1 MKTIG
6 GLFGRSPYGPVH
18 EMMVKVQQCVE
29 KLPDLIANQLSG
41 DADALQGSCDELDR
55 LESQADDI
63 KREIRAHLSTSLFT
77 SVERAEIL
85 ELTHRLDNVA
95 DACQDTGKVMCMRR
109 TEIPEAMVGG
119 FPRLGELL
127 TAAAERMSAV
137 TARLSGTGEEKVTRD
152 TLQGLVEELGEIS
165 RVEHDC
171 DTEQHKLQHDLFS
184 MEDRL
189 APMDIFFL
197 MNIIRE
203 LGEVADE
210 LENAADSLARALGS
224 R

>member
-18 EMMVKVQQCVE
+18 EMMVKVLQCVE
-29 KLPDLIANQLSG
+29 KLPDLIAHQLSG
-41 DADALQGSCDELDR
+41 DADALLDSCGDLDR

-63 KREIRAHLSTSLFT
+63 KGEIRAHLSTSLFS
-77 SVERAEIL
+77 SVERAETL

-109 TEIPEAMVGG
+109 TEVPKSLGPGLA
-119 FPRLGELL
+119 RLGELL
-127 TAAAERMSAV
+127 TAAARKMISV
-137 TARLSGTGEEKVTRD
+137 TSRLSGAGEEKVTRD
-152 TLQGLVEELGEIS
+152 ALQGLVEELGEVS

-171 DTEQHKLQHDLFS
+171 DVEQHKLQQELFAL
-184 MEDRL
+184 EERL
-189 APMDIFFL
+189 SPMDIFFL
-197 MNIIRE
+197 MNIIKE

-210 LENAADSLARALGS
+210 MENASDSLARALGS